1 MNNSS
6 DEPGLLDALSRLRG
20 SLFGAVHTRLELAS
34 IEVGEAGARLVVTLI
49 ASFAVVL
56 LLASAMLAL
65 SAWVALT
72 LWPTV
77 GNPVLGWIAL
87 TYVAAGAGLLMWLR
101 GRLHREPPLLAETFN
116 ELRHD
121 AALMRGDVQGN
132 MPGDG
137 SGRPPRH

>member
-6 DEPGLLDALSRLRG
+6 NEPGLLDALSRLRG
-20 SLFGAVHTRLELAS
+20 SLFSVAHTRLELAS
-34 IEVGEAGARLVVTLI
+34 IEVGEAGGRLVVTLI

-132 MPGDG
+132 MQGDG

>member
-1 MNNSS
+1 MNSSS
-6 DEPGLLDALSRLRG
+6 DEPGLRDSLSRLRG
-20 SLFGAVHTRLELAS
+20 SLFSVVQTRLELAS
-34 IEVGEAGARLVVTLI
+34 IEVSEAGGRLVVTLI
-49 ASFAVVL
+49 ASFAAVL

-77 GNPVLGWIAL
+77 GNSVLGWIAL
-87 TYVAAGAGLLMWLR
+87 AYVAAGTGLLMWLR

-121 AALMRGDVQGN
+121 AALMRGDTPGN
-132 MPGDG
+132 G
-137 SGRPPRH
+137 SGKASRH

>member
-1 MNNSS
+1 MNNNSS
-6 DEPGLLDALSRLRG
+6 SNDEPGLLDALTRMRG
-20 SLFGAVHTRLELAS
+20 SLFGVVQTRLELAS

-49 ASFAVVL
+49 SSFAVVL

-77 GNPVLGWIAL
+77 GNSVLGWIAL
-87 TYVAAGAGLLMWLR
+87 AYVAVGAGLLMWLR
-101 GRLHREPPLLAETFN
+101 ARLRREPPLLAETFN

-121 AALMRGDVQGN
+121 AALMRGDVPAAGL
-132 MPGDG
+132 GKA
-137 SGRPPRH
+137 PRH

>member
-1 MNNSS
+1 MNNNSS
-6 DEPGLLDALSRLRG
+6 NDEPSLLDALSRMRG
-20 SLFGAVHTRLELAS
+20 SLFGVVQTRLELAS

-49 ASFAVVL
+49 TSFAVVL

-72 LWPTV
+72 LWPTI
-77 GNPVLGWIAL
+77 GNSVLGWIAL
-87 TYVAAGAGLLMWLR
+87 TYVAVGAGLLMWLR

-121 AALMRGDVQGN
+121 AALMRGD
-132 MPGDG
+132 MSGDG
-137 SGRPPRH
+137 PGKAPRH

>member
-1 MNNSS
+1 MNNGSS
-6 DEPGLLDALSRLRG
+6 SNDEPGLLDALSRMRG
-20 SLFGAVHTRLELAS
+20 SLFSVVQTRLELAS
-34 IEVGEAGARLVVTLI
+34 IEASEAGARLVVTLI
-49 ASFAVVL
+49 TSFAVVL

-77 GNPVLGWIAL
+77 GNSVLGWIAL
-87 TYVAAGAGLLMWLR
+87 SYVAVGAGLLMWLR

-121 AALMRGDVQGN
+121 AALMRGDV
-132 MPGDG
+132 PGDG
-137 SGRPPRH
+137 SDKAPHH

>member
-6 DEPGLLDALSRLRG
+6 DEPGLLEALSRWRS
-20 SLFGAVHTRLELAS
+20 SLFSGVHTRLELAS
-34 IEVGEAGARLVVTLI
+34 IEVGEAGGRLVVTLI
-49 ASFAVVL
+49 ASFAAVL

-77 GNPVLGWIAL
+77 GNSVLGWIAL
-87 TYVAAGAGLLMWLR
+87 VYVAAGAGLLMWLR
-101 GRLHREPPLLAETFN
+101 GRLHLEPPLLAETFN

-121 AALMRGDVQGN
+121 AALMRGDV
-132 MPGDG
+132 PADG
-137 SGRPPRH
+137 SGKAPRH

>member
-1 MNNSS
+1 MNNNSS
-6 DEPGLLDALSRLRG
+6 SNDEPGLLDALTRMRG
-20 SLFGAVHTRLELAS
+20 SLFGVVQTRLELAS

-49 ASFAVVL
+49 SSFAVVL

-77 GNPVLGWIAL
+77 GNSVLGWIAL
-87 TYVAAGAGLLMWLR
+87 AYVAVGAGLLMWLR
-101 GRLHREPPLLAETFN
+101 ARLRREPPLLAETFN

-121 AALMRGDVQGN
+121 AALMRGD
-132 MPGDG
+132 MSGDG
-137 SGRPPRH
+137 PGKAPRH